1 MKFNIYKSVA
11 MCSLLALA
19 GCHDFEELNTDPYAP
34 IYDPT
39 VANVSPDG
47 IDIDYELSESAL
59 KSIKGMEG
67 AIGVTLA
74 NFLYEGAYNDYQ
86 THLLPI
92 LMQMDG
98 LVVAGNTSMMI
109 VLLVNMLRL

>member
-39 VANVSPDG
+39 VENVSPDG
-47 IDIDYELSESAL
+47 IDIDYELSDGRGYWSN
-59 KSIKGMEG
+59 
-67 AIGVTLA
+67 IG
-74 NFLYEGAYNDYQ
+74 Q
-86 THLLPI
+86 LP
-92 LMQMDG
+92 
-98 LVVAGNTSMMI
+98 
-109 VLLVNMLRL
+109 LRRCI

>member
-39 VANVSPDG
+39 VENVSPGKCKKKVD
-47 IDIDYELSESAL
+47 LCR
-59 KSIKGMEG
+59 
-67 AIGVTLA
+67 
-74 NFLYEGAYNDYQ
+74 
-86 THLLPI
+86 
-92 LMQMDG
+92 LMVSG
-98 LVVAGNTSMMI
+98 
-109 VLLVNMLRL
+109 

>member
-39 VANVSPDG
+39 VENVSPDG

-74 NFLYEGAYNDYQ
+74 NFLYEGAYNDIRQ
-86 THLLPI
+86 QPI
-92 LMQMDG
+92 
-98 LVVAGNTSMMI
+98 
-109 VLLVNMLRL
+109 

>member
-39 VANVSPDG
+39 VENVSPDG

-59 KSIKGMEG
+59 KVSKVWKG
-67 AIGVTLA
+67 
-74 NFLYEGAYNDYQ
+74 
-86 THLLPI
+86 LLE
-92 LMQMDG
+92 
-98 LVVAGNTSMMI
+98 
-109 VLLVNMLRL
+109 

>member
-39 VANVSPDG
+39 VENVSPDG
-47 IDIDYELSESAL
+47 IDRIIIRPHRQILHILHQLLNQAGANTTNQVIRQEAFRSPHLFQHPSEHPYR
-59 KSIKGMEG
+59 KHIKE
-67 AIGVTLA
+67 
-74 NFLYEGAYNDYQ
+74 
-86 THLLPI
+86 
-92 LMQMDG
+92 
-98 LVVAGNTSMMI
+98 
-109 VLLVNMLRL
+109 NM